1 MYLYLYEGTAIKG
14 EAGESLVKRALTMY
28 LAEQEPEACAGACS
42 SKMFDMPEI
51 MRSENGKPYFSGK
64 GMPEFSVSHSGQLW
78 VCLMADFPVGIDIQ
92 EERAIDAM
100 KTAQR
105 FFTDAEQV
113 YVDIYGTQ
121 GFFRLWTYK
130 EAYTK
135 LRGER
140 MLTDMA
146 NISVICD
153 DAPAESIHDERFGK
167 VFFKEI
173 EIGEGISC
181 AACSAKDEEIWVRL
195 IE

>member
-1 MYLYLYEGTAIKG
+1 MYLYLYEGSAIKG
-14 EAGESLVKRALTMY
+14 EAGERLVKRALTMY
-28 LAEQEPEACAGACS
+28 LAERGAEACKEAGSLDA
-42 SKMFDMPEI
+42 FEMPTI
-51 MRSENGKPYFSGK
+51 MRSENGKPYFSGV
-64 GMPEFSVSHSGQLW
+64 GMPEFSVSHSGELW
-78 VCLMADFPVGIDIQ
+78 VCVIADFPVGIDIQ
-92 EERAIDAM
+92 EERTIDAM

-105 FFTDAEQV
+105 FFTDTEQV

-140 MLTDMA
+140 MLADMA

-153 DAPAESIHDERFGK
+153 DAPAESIYDERFGK

-181 AACSAKDEEIWVRL
+181 AVCSAKNEEIWVRL